1 MANIV
6 LCRIDSRL
14 IHGQVVTKWV
24 GQSQANRIAVV
35 SDELDADPFMKNI
48 YLMAA
53 PPNIKVDCFGNQSF
67 AAAWKENQLG
77 DGKVLVLFPSL
88 AAVQEAVQLGF
99 DVTTIQV
106 GGLGGGPNRKAVFQN
121 ITLDEKDVGILS
133 DLKNRGIQV
142 FFQTIPEDKP
152 QSLDDILKNSNSLIT
167 GYLTMDTLVFA
178 SLMGLYYW
186 FARLRL
192 GYTFSAMLL
201 QPVVIAVFVG
211 LLLGNM
217 ETAMIIGAGM
227 QLVYLGVTST
237 PGGNVPSDPALAACI
252 SIPIAVKAGMDPNLA
267 IALAIPF
274 GVIGVFLDQLRRT
287 LNAAWVHMADKHAET
302 ANMAGIMRCA
312 FLYPALLGLVLRF
325 PVVFAANYFGQDV
338 VESFLKLMPHWLTH
352 SFEIMGGILPALGF
366 AITIMV
372 IGKRACCRGLSA
384 VSLRCCT

>member
-1 MANIV
+1 
-6 LCRIDSRL
+6 
-14 IHGQVVTKWV
+14 
-24 GQSQANRIAVV
+24 
-35 SDELDADPFMKNI
+35 
-48 YLMAA
+48 
-53 PPNIKVDCFGNQSF
+53 
-67 AAAWKENQLG
+67 
-77 DGKVLVLFPSL
+77 
-88 AAVQEAVQLGF
+88 
-99 DVTTIQV
+99 
-106 GGLGGGPNRKAVFQN
+106 
-121 ITLDEKDVGILS
+121 
-133 DLKNRGIQV
+133 
-142 FFQTIPEDKP
+142 
-152 QSLDDILKNSNSLIT
+152 
-167 GYLTMDTLVFA
+167 MDTLLFA

-201 QPVVIAVFVG
+201 QPVVVAVFVG

-217 ETAMIIGAGM
+217 PAAMIIGAGM

-237 PGGNVPSDPALAACI
+237 PGGNVH
-252 SIPIAVKAGMDPNLA
+252 PNLA

-302 ANMAGIMRCA
+302 ANMSAIMRCA

-325 PVVFAANYFGQDV
+325 PVVFAANYFGQNV

-372 IGKRACCRGLSA
+372 IGKKSLLPWFIGGFFAVLYLKVDIMAMAIFGTCVAFLIKGLA
-384 VSLRCCT
+384 KNEGAA